1 MLNFSNASTRPARQT
16 TRCSFTS
23 SSPPRPSRIS
33 YFTDAEPDA
42 RKSGEDVET
51 VYLRVRAG
59 FPPIGNAAAARH
71 LPFRKGEEKTCR
83 VKRYHRCLFVLI
95 HSRPPPILLPPPP
108 LPIRLPRR
116 SRSESLI
123 SRGIPIPAGWF
134 AFFRQRRK
142 EKGSG
147 GGGGV
152 WKHKRQSCNLPFGD
166 SVCER
171 G

>member
-108 LPIRLPRR
+108 PPHPSPSTITFRVSYLARDTHPGWLVRLLPSAAERKGKWRR
-116 SRSESLI
+116 W
-123 SRGIPIPAGWF
+123 RGLEA
-134 AFFRQRRK
+134 
-142 EKGSG
+142 
-147 GGGGV
+147 
-152 WKHKRQSCNLPFGD
+152 
-166 SVCER
+166 
-171 G
+171 